1 MYASSASLRRSW
13 PDTVGSV
20 GQNMAAEAII
30 SHLRL
35 VLQKLDAS
43 STVSG

>member
-1 MYASSASLRRSW
+1 MYASSSSLRR
-13 PDTVGSV
+13 PDTVGSA
-20 GQNMAAEAII
+20 GQNRAVEAII